1 MPIARLRDA
10 TAANTRVAA
19 CSSAGF
25 ALRKPCA
32 VWNNVATLRETRS
45 ATTIGENM
53 ATKKATKKET
63 AKKAPVGDKAGT
75 NAPPR
80 PSGKSAKKTAGKR

>member
-1 MPIARLRDA
+1 
-10 TAANTRVAA
+10 
-19 CSSAGF
+19 
-25 ALRKPCA
+25 
-32 VWNNVATLRETRS
+32 
-45 ATTIGENM
+45 M